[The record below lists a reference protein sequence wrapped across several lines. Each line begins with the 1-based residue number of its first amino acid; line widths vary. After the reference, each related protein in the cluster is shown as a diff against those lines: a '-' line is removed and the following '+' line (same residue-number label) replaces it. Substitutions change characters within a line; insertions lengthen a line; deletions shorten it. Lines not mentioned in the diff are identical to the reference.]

1 MNKLL
6 AKIGLGEKMSKNF
19 LAILIVAFGG
29 AIIYG
34 YRISVLTTMMS
45 IWKRTIL
52 PIHRWVCSV
61 VYLGFSE

>member
-1 MNKLL
+1 MNKLF

-34 YRISVLTTMMS
+34 F
-45 IWKRTIL
+45 
-52 PIHRWVCSV
+52 P
-61 VYLGFSE
+61 F

>member
-19 LAILIVAFGG
+19 LAI
-29 AIIYG
+29 
-34 YRISVLTTMMS
+34 RISVLTTMMS